1 MSRGIS
7 SKFIPFQMQRRNSQ
21 GWKPTIRLIF
31 LLVGGWL
38 VLIPDSTPA
47 QAQISNSNVL
57 LVQETGEILPPP
69 PIPFGQQP
77 SPQLQPIQ
85 AVDFNQPEVNFQP
98 TQPVQDN
105 QLEQNFQPSQPLQ
118 NNQFEQNF
126 QPSQPLPNNQ
136 FEQNF
141 QPSQRSQFSQYN
153 QNFERYLVYVD
164 GNDSQTLQAIRQ
176 IEPSAYI
183 RQFQGRTV
191 IQSGV
196 FNRVANAQQRVNELQ
211 SRGIYNARIISF
223 GNGQEINADN
233 GNYNYRDDRNNINAN
248 RRASRYYVAIPT
260 TSEQLPAIAAQ
271 VRQNLSGY
279 TQDLGR
285 SGGVLERTQPRG
297 PHVAVGPF
305 QNRFQAEEWNKYIR
319 KIGYGNARV
328 YYGK

>member
-1 MSRGIS
+1 MLSRGIS
-7 SKFIPFQMQRRNSQ
+7 SQFIPFQTLRRSSK
-21 GWKPTIRLIF
+21 GWKPTMRLLF

-47 QAQISNSNVL
+47 KAQISNSNVL
-57 LVQETGEILPPP
+57 LAQETGEILPPT

-77 SPQLQPIQ
+77 IQ
-85 AVDFNQPEVNFQP
+85 AEDFNQPEVNFQP
-98 TQPVQDN
+98 TQPVQN
-105 QLEQNFQPSQPLQ
+105 TQFEQNFQPSQPLQ

-126 QPSQPLPNNQ
+126 QPSQPLPNNR

-141 QPSQRSQFSQYN
+141 QPSQPSQFSQYN

-164 GNDSQTLQAIRQ
+164 GNDFQTLQAIRQ

-233 GNYNYRDDRNNINAN
+233 GNYNYIDDRNNINAN

-271 VRQNLSGY
+271 VRQNLGGL

-305 QNRFQAEEWNKYIR
+305 PNRFQAEEWNRYMR
-319 KIGYGNARV
+319 KLGYGNARV

>member
-1 MSRGIS
+1 ML
-7 SKFIPFQMQRRNSQ
+7 RRSSQ
-21 GWKPTIRLIF
+21 GWKPTIRLLF

-47 QAQISNSNVL
+47 QAQIFNSNVL
-57 LVQETGEILPPP
+57 LAQETGEILPPP

-77 SPQLQPIQ
+77 SPQLQPSQ
-85 AVDFNQPEVNFQP
+85 AEDFNQPEVNFQP
-98 TQPVQDN
+98 SQPVQNN
-105 QLEQNFQPSQPLQ
+105 QFEQNFQPPQPLQ

-126 QPSQPLPNNQ
+126 QPSQP
-136 FEQNF
+136 
-141 QPSQRSQFSQYN
+141 SQFSQYN

-164 GNDSQTLQAIRQ
+164 GSDFQTLQAIRQ

-196 FNRVANAQQRVNELQ
+196 FNRVTNAQQRVNELQ

-248 RRASRYYVAIPT
+248 RRVSRYYVAIPT

-271 VRQNLSGY
+271 VRQNLGRF

-305 QNRFQAEEWNKYIR
+305 PNRFQAEEWNRYIR
-319 KIGYGNARV
+319 KLGYGNARV

>member
-7 SKFIPFQMQRRNSQ
+7 SKFIPFQMLCRGFE
-21 GWKPTIRLIF
+21 GWKPTIRLLF
-31 LLVGGWL
+31 LLVGGCL

-57 LVQETGEILPPP
+57 LAQETGEILPPP

-77 SPQLQPIQ
+77 SPQLQPSQ
-85 AVDFNQPEVNFQP
+85 AEDFNQPEVNFQP
-98 TQPVQDN
+98 SQPVQDI
-105 QLEQNFQPSQPLQ
+105 QPEVNFQPSQPLQ

-126 QPSQPLPNNQ
+126 QPSQP
-136 FEQNF
+136 
-141 QPSQRSQFSQYN
+141 SQFSQYN

-164 GNDSQTLQAIRQ
+164 GSDFQTLQAIRQ

-183 RQFQGRTV
+183 RQFQGRNV

-223 GNGQEINADN
+223 GNGQEINAGN
-233 GNYNYRDDRNNINAN
+233 GSFIGYRNNINAN
-248 RRASRYYVAIPT
+248 RRASKYYVAIPT

-271 VRQNLSGY
+271 VRQNLGGF

-305 QNRFQAEEWNKYIR
+305 QNRFQAEEWNRYIR

>member
-7 SKFIPFQMQRRNSQ
+7 SQFIPFLMLYRSSE
-21 GWKPTIRLIF
+21 GWKPTIKLLF

-38 VLIPDSTPA
+38 VLILDSTAA

-57 LVQETGEILPPP
+57 LAQETGEILPPP

-77 SPQLQPIQ
+77 SPQLQPSQ
-85 AVDFNQPEVNFQP
+85 AEDFNQSEVNFQP
-98 TQPVQDN
+98 TQPV
-105 QLEQNFQPSQPLQ
+105 Q

-141 QPSQRSQFSQYN
+141 QPSQPSQFSQYN

-164 GNDSQTLQAIRQ
+164 GSDFQTLQAIRQ

-183 RQFQGRTV
+183 RQFQGRNV

-233 GNYNYRDDRNNINAN
+233 GNYNYRDDRNNINVN
-248 RRASRYYVAIPT
+248 RRVSRYYVAIPT

-271 VRQNLSGY
+271 VRQNLGRF

-285 SGGVLERTQPRG
+285 SGGVLERRQPRG

-305 QNRFQAEEWNKYIR
+305 PNRFQAEEWNKYMR
-319 KIGYGNARV
+319 KLGYGNARV

>member
-7 SKFIPFQMQRRNSQ
+7 SKFIPFQMLRRSSQ
-21 GWKPTIRLIF
+21 GWKPTIRLLF

-47 QAQISNSNVL
+47 QAQIFNSNVL
-57 LVQETGEILPPP
+57 LAQETGEILPPP

-77 SPQLQPIQ
+77 SPQLQPSQ
-85 AVDFNQPEVNFQP
+85 AEDFNQPEVNFQP
-98 TQPVQDN
+98 SQPVQNN
-105 QLEQNFQPSQPLQ
+105 QFEQNFQPPQPLQ

-126 QPSQPLPNNQ
+126 QPSQP
-136 FEQNF
+136 
-141 QPSQRSQFSQYN
+141 SQFSQYN

-164 GNDSQTLQAIRQ
+164 GSDFQTLQAIRQ

-196 FNRVANAQQRVNELQ
+196 FNRVTNAQQRVNELQ

-248 RRASRYYVAIPT
+248 RRVSRYYVAIPT

-271 VRQNLSGY
+271 VRQNLGRF

-305 QNRFQAEEWNKYIR
+305 PNRFQAEEWNRYIR
-319 KIGYGNARV
+319 KLGYGNARV

>member
-7 SKFIPFQMQRRNSQ
+7 SKFIPFQMLRRGFE
-21 GWKPTIRLIF
+21 GWKPTIRLLF

-57 LVQETGEILPPP
+57 LAQETGEILPPP

-77 SPQLQPIQ
+77 SPQLQPSQ
-85 AVDFNQPEVNFQP
+85 AQDFNQSEVNFQP
-98 TQPVQDN
+98 TQTVQDT
-105 QLEQNFQPSQPLQ
+105 
-118 NNQFEQNF
+118 QFEQNF

-141 QPSQRSQFSQYN
+141 QPSQPPQFSQYN

-164 GNDSQTLQAIRQ
+164 GSDFQTLQAIRQ

-196 FNRVANAQQRVNELQ
+196 FNRVGNAQQRVNELQ

-248 RRASRYYVAIPT
+248 RRVSRYYVAIPT
-260 TSEQLPAIAAQ
+260 TSEQLRAIAAQ
-271 VRQNLSGY
+271 VRQNLGVF
-279 TQDLGR
+279 TQELGR

-305 QNRFQAEEWNKYIR
+305 QNRFQAEEWNRYMR
-319 KIGYGNARV
+319 RIGYGNARV

>member
-7 SKFIPFQMQRRNSQ
+7 SQFILFQMLRRSSE
-21 GWKPTIRLIF
+21 GWKPTVAVLF

-57 LVQETGEILPPP
+57 LAQEGEILP

-77 SPQLQPIQ
+77 SPQLQPAQ
-85 AVDFNQPEVNFQP
+85 PQDFNQPEVNFQP
-98 TQPVQDN
+98 SQPVQNN
-105 QLEQNFQPSQPLQ
+105 QPEVNFQPSQPLQ

-126 QPSQPLPNNQ
+126 QPSQPT
-136 FEQNF
+136 
-141 QPSQRSQFSQYN
+141 QFSQYN

-164 GNDSQTLQAIRQ
+164 GSNFQTLEAIRQ

-196 FNRVANAQQRVNELQ
+196 FNRVTNAQQRVNELQ

-223 GNGQEINADN
+223 GNGQEINTDN
-233 GNYNYRDDRNNINAN
+233 GNYRDDRNNINAS
-248 RRASRYYVAIPT
+248 RRVSRYYVAIPT
-260 TSEQLPAIAAQ
+260 TSEQLRAIATQ
-271 VRQNLSGY
+271 VRQNLGRF

-319 KIGYGNARV
+319 NIGYGNARV

>member
-1 MSRGIS
+1 MPCQS
-7 SKFIPFQMQRRNSQ
+7 SQ
-21 GWKPTIRLIF
+21 GWKPTIRLLF
-31 LLVGGWL
+31 LLVGGCF

-47 QAQISNSNVL
+47 QAQIFNSNVL
-57 LVQETGEILPPP
+57 LAQETSEILP

-77 SPQLQPIQ
+77 SPQLQPSQ
-85 AVDFNQPEVNFQP
+85 AQDFNQPEVNFQP
-98 TQPVQDN
+98 
-105 QLEQNFQPSQPLQ
+105 SQPLP

-141 QPSQRSQFSQYN
+141 QPSQSSQFSQYN

-164 GNDSQTLQAIRQ
+164 GSNFQTLQAIRQ

-196 FNRVANAQQRVNELQ
+196 FNRVTNAQQRVNELQ

-233 GNYNYRDDRNNINAN
+233 GNYNYRDDRNIINAN
-248 RRASRYYVAIPT
+248 RQVSRYYVAIPT
-260 TSEQLPAIAAQ
+260 TSEQLRAIAAQ
-271 VRQNLSGY
+271 VRQNLGGL

-285 SGGVLERTQPRG
+285 SSGVLERMQPRG

-305 QNRFQAEEWNKYIR
+305 PNRFQAEEWNRYMR
-319 KIGYGNARV
+319 KLGYGNARV